1 LNISEIMNLKMA
13 NTDQHQLTMTI
24 IKNNNEFRNMLSKSI
39 SLRNWNVKTT
49 KKVKQ
54 ETESLIKNIEQEL
67 IRRNIN

>member
-1 LNISEIMNLKMA
+1 MNLKIA
-13 NTDQHQLTMTI
+13 NTEQHQLTMTI

>member
-1 LNISEIMNLKMA
+1 
-13 NTDQHQLTMTI
+13 
-24 IKNNNEFRNMLSKSI
+24 MLSKSI

>member
-1 LNISEIMNLKMA
+1 MNLKMA